1 VPKDSK
7 WINIVF
13 KPSEYFYMRTDK
25 AAINRVIE
33 RLLEGTFN
41 FTMKPLDKCQR
52 WCISLPVPRWNGSD
66 EDSREAALE
75 LAQWYKEQIL
85 AGNATINRAL
95 LFNRQPFNAGK
106 ACCRNNTCNRILHP
120 ERYKKPEQNEREI
133 EIERENETK
142 IETKIG
148 MEVFPIDNGLFY
160 YELQ

>member
-1 VPKDSK
+1 MSYYIVAHKGDIGVPKDSK

-95 LFNRQPFNAGK
+95 LFNRQPFNA
-106 ACCRNNTCNRILHP
+106 